1 MLETCGVLTP
11 IPVNS
16 LPYQRLPAVGIAID
30 FPARLRYGMDNNRSW
45 NMPWMLSLHG
55 SFWARL
61 HVFAAIRE
69 GINGTNTCLL
79 QLFDSVAY
87 WLVYDCT
94 LLVHGY
100 QLLLLIET
108 PSSQFALGEGWTVN
122 HRYKK
127 LFLQSPFRF
136 FLVQWGSYDIGLEYS
151 SVFSRSW

>member
-30 FPARLRYGMDNNRSW
+30 FPVRLRYGMDNNRSW

-69 GINGTNTCLL
+69 GISSTNTCL

-87 WLVYDCT
+87 WLVYASRPRLPTAAIDRDS
-94 LLVHGY
+94 VVPFRVRWKDE
-100 QLLLLIET
+100 LLIIDRRNW
-108 PSSQFALGEGWTVN
+108 F
-122 HRYKK
+122 
-127 LFLQSPFRF
+127 
-136 FLVQWGSYDIGLEYS
+136 
-151 SVFSRSW
+151 FSRHFDFYFDFSWWNAMGQLRPWTWIFQCVQ